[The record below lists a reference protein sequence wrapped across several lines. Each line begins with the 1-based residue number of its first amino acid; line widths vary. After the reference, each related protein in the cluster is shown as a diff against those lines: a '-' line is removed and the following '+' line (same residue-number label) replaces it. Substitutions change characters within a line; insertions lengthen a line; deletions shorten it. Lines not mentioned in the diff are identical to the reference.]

1 MQSQPPPQPPQQQD
15 EQFRTQAELDAAL
28 ESVRGAPRA
37 VGVVEMIVRRPERD
51 AREVLEEAIVDP
63 ALGLV
68 GDNWRER
75 PSRSASDG
83 SPDPERQL
91 TLMSARAIAAIAG
104 GRERWPLAGDQL
116 FVDLDLGLENLP
128 AGTELVA
135 GTAVLVVSA
144 VPHTGCAKFTARFGS
159 DATRWVNTDIGRSLS
174 LRGINARIV
183 SGGVVRRGDA
193 IRKR

>member
-1 MQSQPPPQPPQQQD
+1 MSQQD
-15 EQFRTQAELDAAL
+15 PDQGVRHRTQSELDAAL
-28 ESVRGAPRA
+28 ETIRAAPRG
-37 VGVVEMIVRRPERD
+37 VGVVELIVRRPERD
-51 AREVLEEAIVDP
+51 ARAVLDEATLDP

-75 PSRSASDG
+75 PSRSATDG
-83 SPDPERQL
+83 SPDPERQV
-91 TLMSARAIAAIAG
+91 TLMSARVIAAIAG
-104 GRERWPLAGDQL
+104 PRERWPLAGDQL

-128 AGTELVA
+128 AGTELVV
-135 GTAVLVVSA
+135 GTAVLAVSA
-144 VPHTGCAKFTARFGS
+144 VPHTGCAKFTARYGS
-159 DATRWVNTDIGRSLS
+159 DATRWVNTDIGRSLN